1 MLKLSAIIFSALA
14 LAACGGSSET
24 SATVNGS
31 ATVSAPAISVTATT
45 LSGTSITIS
54 IAAQDYLIKFDGTA
68 DVTVNSS
75 TDNVWISPNQATGNV
90 RIAGDGNNVI
100 FLPGASVANFLLSG
114 LNNTIWVPA
123 GSNLFASSLASGT
136 NTLKVYTP

>member
-45 LSGTSITIS
+45 VSGTTITIS
-54 IAAQDYLIKFDGTA
+54 IAAQDYLVTFDGTA

-123 GSNLFASSLASGT
+123 GSNLFASSLVSGT
-136 NTLKVYTP
+136 NTLKPYTP